1 MIAWRREKRDERAK
15 RKPERPARIA
25 TAAKRAGWGL
35 GMGWQGGLTV
45 AFALLAA
52 AGPGVAQVRV
62 DVDLG
67 AQVMRVAADSGVS
80 YEWPISSG
88 SFGRA
93 TPRGEFRPYAL
104 YPMVYSWK
112 YGNEPMPHSIFF
124 HGQYAIHGTL
134 ETDLLGRPASHGCI
148 RLSPRAAATLYQL
161 VSREGAVIRIGG
173 GPEFVAAPPSPRLIS
188 LPMGRALELAPA
200 DSPAAH

>member
-1 MIAWRREKRDERAK
+1 MG
-15 RKPERPARIA
+15 RK
-25 TAAKRAGWGL
+25 AGL
-35 GMGWQGGLTV
+35 AL

-52 AGPGVAQVRV
+52 AGPGAAQVRV

-67 AQVMRVAADSGVS
+67 AQVMRVAANSGVS

-88 SFGRA
+88 SLGRA
-93 TPRGEFRPYAL
+93 TPRGEFHPYAL

-148 RLSPRAAATLYQL
+148 RLSPRDAATLYEL

-173 GPEFVAAPPSPRLIS
+173 GPEFAPPPPSPRLIA

-200 DSPAAH
+200 DSLSGR

>member
-1 MIAWRREKRDERAK
+1 MGWRSGWAIAWAC
-15 RKPERPARIA
+15 AFV
-25 TAAKRAGWGL
+25 AA
-35 GMGWQGGLTV
+35 V
-45 AFALLAA
+45 
-52 AGPGVAQVRV
+52 GPGAAQVRV

-67 AQVMRVAADSGVS
+67 AQVMRVSAGAGES

-88 SFGRA
+88 SLGRA

-148 RLSPRAAATLYQL
+148 RLSPRAAAALYQL

-173 GPEFVAAPPSPRLIS
+173 GPEFVAESPSPRLIS
-188 LPMGRALELAPA
+188 LPMGRALEIAPA
-200 DSPAAH
+200 DSPSVR

>member
-1 MIAWRREKRDERAK
+1 LAI
-15 RKPERPARIA
+15 
-25 TAAKRAGWGL
+25 
-35 GMGWQGGLTV
+35 
-45 AFALLAA
+45 AFAMLAG
-52 AGPGVAQVRV
+52 AGPGAAQVRV

-67 AQVMRVAADSGVS
+67 AQVMRVAANSGVS

-88 SFGRA
+88 SLGRA

-148 RLSPRAAATLYQL
+148 RLSPRAAATLYEL

-173 GPEFVAAPPSPRLIS
+173 GPEFVAAPSPRLIA

-200 DSPAAH
+200 DSLSGR

>member
-1 MIAWRREKRDERAK
+1 MNAAAHAPSGPNRDGGQ
-15 RKPERPARIA
+15 AR
-25 TAAKRAGWGL
+25 GLWGL
-35 GMGWQGGLTV
+35 GMGWRGGLAL

-52 AGPGVAQVRV
+52 AGPGAAQVRI

-93 TPRGEFRPYAL
+93 TPRGEYRPYAL

-148 RLSPRAAATLYQL
+148 RLSPSAAATLYQL

-173 GPEFVAAPPSPRLIS
+173 GPEFVDLPSPRLIS
-188 LPMGRALELAPA
+188 LPMGRALEIAPA
-200 DSPAAH
+200 DPVSGR

>member
-1 MIAWRREKRDERAK
+1 MKSSHGVAIALALS
-15 RKPERPARIA
+15 AV
-25 TAAKRAGWGL
+25 AAP
-35 GMGWQGGLTV
+35 V
-45 AFALLAA
+45 A
-52 AGPGVAQVRV
+52 AQVRI

-67 AQVMRVAADSGVS
+67 AQIMRVAAGSGES
-80 YEWPISSG
+80 YQWPISSG
-88 SFGRA
+88 SLGRA

-148 RLSPRAAATLYQL
+148 RLSPRDAATLYGL
-161 VSREGAVIRIGG
+161 VAREGAVIRIGG
-173 GPEFVAAPPSPRLIS
+173 GPEFLAPPPSARLIA
-188 LPMGRALELAPA
+188 LPMGRALELEPA
-200 DSPAAH
+200 DSPVGR

>member
-1 MIAWRREKRDERAK
+1 
-15 RKPERPARIA
+15 
-25 TAAKRAGWGL
+25 
-35 GMGWQGGLTV
+35 MGWKGGL
-45 AFALLAA
+45 ALALALGA
-52 AGPGVAQVRV
+52 AVGPGAAHVRV

-67 AQVMRVAADSGVS
+67 AQVMRVAADTGES

-104 YPMVYSWK
+104 YPMVHSWK

-173 GPEFVAAPPSPRLIS
+173 GPEFVAEPPSLRLIA
-188 LPMGRALELAPA
+188 LPMGRALEVAPA
-200 DSPAAH
+200 DSPSAR

>member
-1 MIAWRREKRDERAK
+1 MSWR
-15 RKPERPARIA
+15 
-25 TAAKRAGWGL
+25 
-35 GMGWQGGLTV
+35 GGLAA

-52 AGPGVAQVRV
+52 AGPGAAQVRV

-88 SFGRA
+88 SLGRA

-173 GPEFVAAPPSPRLIS
+173 GPEFAAAPSPRLIA

-200 DSPAAH
+200 DSPVAR